1 MDELQTIRAYFDGIE
16 SAAYP
21 YISPETALAALS
33 RLEARAAEW
42 PDTAELVDK
51 IREGRSIDN
60 GEFIETEYD
69 NSLDVCGTLI
79 GQYAYRYSEDIRK
92 DRDEW
97 RDLAKDFALAVQS
110 KEAIK

>member
-1 MDELQTIRAYFDGIE
+1 MDELQTIREALEDYKINKDWHLGE
-16 SAAYP
+16 V
-21 YISPETALAALS
+21 ALAALS
-33 RLEARAAEW
+33 RLEAFASEW
-42 PDTAELVDK
+42 PDAQEIAKRVIEAAHQNIDTDEIDSTEATA
-51 IREGRSIDN
+51 
-60 GEFIETEYD
+60 
-69 NSLDVCGTLI
+69 LI